1 MLFKNREDATEYMNA
16 HPEVVFN
23 RARTDVQGKPTY
35 ICPICGNGSG
45 ESGTG
50 LVSQDGKHWK
60 CFKCGFYG
68 DVIDY
73 IGKTTNTDNY
83 AEMFELAR
91 GMYGIEIPGERL
103 ETEKPQRK
111 PVLSSGEVSK
121 SNGLTKEEAK
131 REGTDYREYVEA
143 HKGGDTSYLQARGLS
158 PEIIEKHGY
167 GYDPDKRAVVIP
179 YTNKGRTG
187 VQVRYTHIPEQGKGM
202 RYQNLKGSVW
212 GIFNE
217 QALYGKDPVFI
228 TEGAIDAS
236 SIEEVGGTAVAI
248 ISADNADK
256 FLQYVKDNAITA
268 PYFYVSLDNDDAG
281 RSATQKIIEGL
292 KAQNISCSAFFQ
304 DIDAHDINQAL
315 QTKKTALQTKV
326 LEARENAETRTPEQ
340 IEIDNH
346 RVKAILPIFNQYVSD
361 ERNNRPIPTGFPGI
375 DERIGGGLLP
385 RFYVIGAVPTIGKT
399 TLVLQIADNIA
410 KAGEDVLLFS
420 LEMAKEDIIARS
432 ISRHTYEI
440 CIREKLNT
448 GLAKTEFGVLI
459 GSKYRNYRQEEL
471 DLLEDAQR
479 EYAEYAEEHIS
490 IYEGKRTSN
499 DIRQIVQKYIEVT
512 GKTPVVIID
521 YLQILPPVPDLIRA
535 TEKQQVDYDIDV
547 FTAMRRELK
556 VPVIVVS
563 SFNRGS
569 YTSVADMDSFKESG
583 EIEYSCDTL
592 MSLQY
597 DIPEEDLGKNNTPG
611 EVKKTREAFIKAR
624 RANPRELILT
634 FHKNRGNQTGNNVP
648 LLYNP
653 MFNYMEE
660 NWTKPS
666 II

>member
-1 MLFKNREDATEYMNA
+1 MFFLNREDATEYINA
-16 HPEVVFN
+16 HPEVVFS
-23 RARTDVQGKPTY
+23 RARTDVQGKPSY

-60 CFKCGFYG
+60 CFKCGYYG

-73 IGKTTNTDNY
+73 IGKTNNINNY
-83 AEMFELAR
+83 ADMFELAR
-91 GMYGIEIPGERL
+91 GLYGITITGERTTG
-103 ETEKPQRK
+103 EPQRK
-111 PVLSSGEVSK
+111 SVLS
-121 SNGLTKEEAK
+121 NEEAK
-131 REGTDYREYVEA
+131 KTPTDYREYVIA
-143 HKGGDTSYLQARGLS
+143 HRGGDTSYLQARGLS
-158 PEIIEKHGY
+158 PEIIQKHGY
-167 GYDPDKRAVVIP
+167 GYDADKNAVVIP
-179 YTNKGRTG
+179 YTNNGTTG
-187 VQVRYTHIPEQGKGM
+187 VQVRYTNIPEQGKGM
-202 RYQNLKGSVW
+202 RYQNLKGSTW

-217 QALYGKDPVFI
+217 QALYGTDPVFI

-256 FLQYVKDNAITA
+256 FLQYIKNNRTTA
-268 PYFYVSLDNDDAG
+268 PYYFISLDNDSAG
-281 RSATQKIIEGL
+281 QSATQKIEQGL
-292 KAQNISCSAFFQ
+292 KAQNIPCSVFFQ
-304 DIDAHDINQAL
+304 DINAHDINRAL
-315 QTKKTALQTKV
+315 QTEKTALQTKV
-326 LEARENAETRTPEQ
+326 LEALEMVDTRTPEQ

-346 RVKAILPIFNQYVSD
+346 RVRAILPVFNKYVRD
-361 ERNNRPIPTGFPGI
+361 ENNNKPIPTGFPGI

-385 RFYVIGAVPTIGKT
+385 RFYIIGASPTIGKT

-420 LEMAKEDIIARS
+420 LEMSKEDIVARS

-440 CIREKLNT
+440 CLREKLNT
-448 GLAKTEFGVLI
+448 SLAKTEFGVLL
-459 GSKYRNYRQEEL
+459 GSRYKTYRQEEL

-490 IYEGKRTSN
+490 IYEGKRTSEE
-499 DIRQIVQKYIEVT
+499 IRAIVQKYIEVT
-512 GKTPVVIID
+512 GHTPVTIVD
-521 YLQILPPVPDLIRA
+521 YLQILPPVPDMIRA
-535 TEKQQVDYDIDV
+535 TEKQQVDYDINV

-556 VPVIVVS
+556 VPVLVVS
-563 SFNRGS
+563 SFNRSS
-569 YTSVADMDSFKESG
+569 YNGVADMDSFKETG

-597 DIPEEDLGKNNTPG
+597 DIPEEELGKNSTPG
-611 EVKKTREAFIKAR
+611 EVRKTREAFIRAR

-634 FHKNRGNQTGNNVP
+634 FHKNRGSQTGNSVP

-653 MFNYMEE
+653 MFNYMEQ
-660 NWTKPS
+660 NWTKADV
-666 II
+666 I